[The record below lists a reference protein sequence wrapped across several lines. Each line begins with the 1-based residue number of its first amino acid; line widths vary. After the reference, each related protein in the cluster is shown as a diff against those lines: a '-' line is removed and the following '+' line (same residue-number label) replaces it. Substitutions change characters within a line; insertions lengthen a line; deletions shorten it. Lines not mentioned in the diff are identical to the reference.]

1 MRTVLL
7 ISSLLSIMGGVAVQ
21 TMEASNG
28 PEKQPAERYEPQEVS
43 FNLSPQPENPKRYIL
58 SISDDSE
65 HSISGSFSTDQLQIL
80 RAIMVEAEKFAM
92 TGEAVGVKEPI
103 TTRVM
108 DKQESSFLVDVQ
120 KDSNQSLLFLTL
132 NTEIGRMTWG
142 AGRIIRSTR
151 REEGFFFALLTRLE
165 SILPKVPIK
174 PAQVKPS
181 TSKPGFVLMEPP
193 DPRPTVQLAERRGTK
208 KRYGYCCTRG
218 VFGFTPPAFPAIT
231 LF

>member
-7 ISSLLSIMGGVAVQ
+7 ISFIISIMAGGAVR
-21 TMEASNG
+21 TMGASNG
-28 PEKQPAERYEPQEVS
+28 LEEHPIEGYGPQEVS
-43 FNLSPQPENPKRYIL
+43 FNVSPQPENPKRYVL
-58 SISDDSE
+58 SISDDNE

-92 TGEAVGVKEPI
+92 TGEAIGVKEPI

-174 PAQVKPS
+174 P
-181 TSKPGFVLMEPP
+181 SK
-193 DPRPTVQLAERRGTK
+193 
-208 KRYGYCCTRG
+208 
-218 VFGFTPPAFPAIT
+218 
-231 LF
+231 